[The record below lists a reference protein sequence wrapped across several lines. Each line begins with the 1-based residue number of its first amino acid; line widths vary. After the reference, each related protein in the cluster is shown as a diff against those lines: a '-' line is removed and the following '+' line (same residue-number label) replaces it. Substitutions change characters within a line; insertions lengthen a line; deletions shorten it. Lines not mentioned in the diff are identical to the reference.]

1 MTVSMKD
8 LLTAGVHFGHRT
20 QRWNPKMKH
29 YLYGKRNGI
38 HIFDLEKT
46 AHKLNDALQFL
57 YTQASLGKTVLFVST
72 KNQTVDILPE
82 EAKKAHM
89 PYLANRW
96 LGGFLTNFP
105 TIKKRIQ
112 YLISLEE
119 NVESGEM
126 RKNYTKKEALMFK
139 REIIKLNEVLE
150 GVKTLKHLPDVV
162 FVADAVRDHLA
173 IAEAHKMHIPVV
185 AICDSNADPELV
197 DYPIP
202 ANDDALRS
210 LKLVIAAASDAI
222 MQGRKA
228 YTPPAEKRE
237 PMKPKYKT
245 KEQPIEKIVVAE
257 TDVAEKEA
265 DEDKEVK
272 KAYSR
277 KKATPKPAQK

>member
-1 MTVSMKD
+1 MSVSMKD

-46 AHKLNDALQFL
+46 AHKLNDALGFL
-57 YTQASLGKTVLFVST
+57 YTQASLGKTILFVST

-82 EAKKAHM
+82 EAQKAHM

-112 YLISLEE
+112 YLLSLEQ
-119 NVESGEM
+119 NVESGDM
-126 RKNYTKKEALMFK
+126 TKNYTKKEALMFK
-139 REIIKLNEVLE
+139 REIIKLNEVLV
-150 GVKTLKHLPDVV
+150 GVKTLKNLPDVV

-197 DYPIP
+197 DYTIP

-210 LKLVIAAASDAI
+210 LKIIIAAVSDAI
-222 MQGRKA
+222 IEGRRA
-228 YTPPAEKRE
+228 YAPLSEKRE
-237 PMKPKYKT
+237 PMKPKIT
-245 KEQPIEKIVVAE
+245 GKEKPIDQIVVAE
-257 TDVAEKEA
+257 TDVAAKEIE
-265 DEDKEVK
+265 EDKEVK
-272 KAYSR
+272 KEYAR
-277 KKATPKPAQK
+277 KKTIPRPAQK